1 MVLAAARLSTQGVE
15 VGQALSPIGQRHH
28 QLGQAHARVMTAPR
42 HVSQHQ
48 AEPSGQA
55 AAIGHLAQPHQP
67 ATRHQA
73 LAIAVPVRGRTSL
86 VAFPTE
92 SPPELGC

>member
-1 MVLAAARLSTQGVE
+1 MVLGAARLSTQGVE
-15 VGQALSPIGQRHH
+15 VGQALGPIGQRHH
-28 QLGQAHARVMTAPR
+28 QLCQAHARVVTTPR
-42 HVSQHQ
+42 HLGQDL
-48 AEPSGQA
+48 AESGGQA
-55 AAIGHLAQPHQP
+55 AAVGHLAQPHQP

-73 LAIAVPVRGRTSL
+73 LAIAVTVRGRTSL